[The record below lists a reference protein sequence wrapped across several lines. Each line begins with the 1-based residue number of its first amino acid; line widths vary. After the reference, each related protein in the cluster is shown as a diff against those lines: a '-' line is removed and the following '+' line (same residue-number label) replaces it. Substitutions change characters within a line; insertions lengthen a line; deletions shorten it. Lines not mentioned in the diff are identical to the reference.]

1 MYIYICIYHI
11 PRASS
16 QASNFSPKKV
26 CFGGAKGATNFTP
39 LRILQVLCIYIY
51 MIYIHVYIITYYI
64 PIYIDICIQT
74 SIKLMQRSDSIR
86 RIPWFFWQERIRKLM
101 LHFITWPP
109 KRRCTFVGRTL
120 SVMEV
125 SCQSP
130 AAWQLKKSYHETVA
144 GFHRTC
150 PGAFF
155 RWNWRC
161 PL

>member
-1 MYIYICIYHI
+1 MYIYVYTIYLEPPVRHQI
-11 PRASS
+11 SA
-16 QASNFSPKKV
+16 PKRSV
-26 CFGGAKGATNFTP
+26 LVGPKGPQISRPWESF
-39 LRILQVLCIYIY
+39 RYCVYIYIY
-51 MIYIHVYIITYYI
+51 DIHTCIYNNILHTY
-64 PIYIDICIQT
+64 IYIDICIQT

>member
-1 MYIYICIYHI
+1 MIYHI
-11 PRASS
+11 PRPSS
-16 QASNFSPKKV
+16 RASNFSPKKV
-26 CFGGAKGATNFTP
+26 CFGRAKGATNFTP
-39 LRILQVLCIYIY
+39 LRILQVLYIYIY
-51 MIYIHVYIITYYI
+51 KYDIHIYIYVNIITYYI
-64 PIYIDICIQT
+64 PIYYIYIQT

-120 SVMEV
+120 SVMEA

-130 AAWQLKKSYHETVA
+130 AAWQLKNSHHETVD